1 MFLFGVSKKI
11 KNLEEEIE
19 KLNGKIGIANSGVR
33 FANQDIKKIYGKIG
47 TLSDNNKSLR
57 FANHSPHEDP
67 FYAKSG
73 DSGFDIRAWI
83 TQEQPTKPETE
94 IQFSEEEKKNYIVL
108 KPFTP
113 TLIHTGLYFELPKG
127 VEMQVRTRSGCALKQ
142 GLIVLNCPGT
152 VDNGYRNEVCVIAY
166 NSTTDDIFIYD
177 GDRIAQGVLCNVI
190 NEPLVNFIKV
200 DDVSK
205 DTDRG
210 EGGFG
215 HTGVK

>member
-1 MFLFGVSKKI
+1 MFLFGISKKI
-11 KNLEEEIE
+11 KELEDEIRF
-19 KLNGKIGIANSGVR
+19 LTGKISDSNNGVR
-33 FANQDIKKIYGKIG
+33 FANREIMKIYGKIG
-47 TLSDNNKSLR
+47 TISDGNKSLR

-67 FYAKSG
+67 FYTKKS

-83 TQEQPTKPETE
+83 SPKQPTTPETE
-94 IQFSEEEKKNYIVL
+94 IRFSEEEKKNHIVL

-152 VDNGYRNEVCVIAY
+152 VDQNYRGEVCVIAY
-166 NSTTDDIFIYD
+166 NSTTEDIIIYD

-190 NEPLVNFIKV
+190 NEPLVKFVKV
-200 DDVSK
+200 DNVSK

-210 EGGFG
+210 DGGFG